1 VQAMQPNLN
10 LGDHLI
16 GVALQKG
23 IGADELGHA
32 DGLMEQVASEVGE
45 AHLAVD
51 VCQSPRASQVQLEHD
66 DHPTSKEFLSGCAH
80 ESSVQGNTNMLQH
93 SEMLAMQG
101 VIIP

>member
-1 VQAMQPNLN
+1 M
-10 LGDHLI
+10 

-23 IGADELGHA
+23 IGADEMGHA
-32 DGLMEQVASEVGE
+32 DRLMEQVASEIGE

-66 DHPTSKEFLSGCAH
+66 DHPTSFLGTAVLRSLLCRVIA
-80 ESSVQGNTNMLQH
+80 QGNTEMLQH
-93 SEMLAMQG
+93 CEILAMQG